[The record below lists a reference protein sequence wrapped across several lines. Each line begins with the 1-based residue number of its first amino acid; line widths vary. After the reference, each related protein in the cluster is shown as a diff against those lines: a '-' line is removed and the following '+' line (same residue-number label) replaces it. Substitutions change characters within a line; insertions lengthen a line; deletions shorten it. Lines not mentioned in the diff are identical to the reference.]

1 LNAVIAGS
9 GVRVKECR
17 ESIELL
23 ARLRARRLDR
33 MLIASGTVEKRFE
46 ERSNDVSDPASGAN
60 ADVVMDIKLFSARH
74 KWRKKR
80 HLIEGRVPMDVMSEL
95 EPWWGRTVDVEE
107 EWLPPDPERFILDER
122 WWVFVLDPFLELD
135 GLAGELLLGREL
147 SLEEAD
153 GPLDIGWLAGALP
166 LRVGGC
172 SALGDGGAEED
183 SVRSFG

>member
-1 LNAVIAGS
+1 MVNGLWAIQISEMLGALVKRASSVGSVSALSRRSTRSNESIRSIPARDERRLALRLNAVIAGS

-95 EPWWGRTVDVEE
+95 EP
-107 EWLPPDPERFILDER
+107 
-122 WWVFVLDPFLELD
+122 
-135 GLAGELLLGREL
+135 
-147 SLEEAD
+147 
-153 GPLDIGWLAGALP
+153 
-166 LRVGGC
+166 
-172 SALGDGGAEED
+172 
-183 SVRSFG
+183 